1 MGKQIRKQKKSSI
14 VAGGFFRFAL
24 YLIVAIAVIYIG
36 KSAYDFGYDIFY
48 QQPVDSE
55 EEGRDI
61 TVVVDEGDSVYQVG
75 RTLESR
81 GLIRDAKVF
90 VVQEKLSNYSGK
102 IQAGTYILN
111 TSMTT
116 DEMLEILSR
125 ENVKGQPNQTQEDG
139 TAQEGS
145 SEIQNGS
152 EPEDSQEGEEETGGT
167 GE

>member
-1 MGKQIRKQKKSSI
+1 M
-14 VAGGFFRFAL
+14 
-24 YLIVAIAVIYIG
+24 
-36 KSAYDFGYDIFY
+36 
-48 QQPVDSE
+48 
-55 EEGRDI
+55 
-61 TVVVDEGDSVYQVG
+61 DEGDSVYQVG

-152 EPEDSQEGEEETGGT
+152 DAQPEDSQEGEEETGGT

>member
-1 MGKQIRKQKKSSI
+1 M
-14 VAGGFFRFAL
+14 
-24 YLIVAIAVIYIG
+24 
-36 KSAYDFGYDIFY
+36 
-48 QQPVDSE
+48 
-55 EEGRDI
+55 
-61 TVVVDEGDSVYQVG
+61 
-75 RTLESR
+75 
-81 GLIRDAKVF
+81 
-90 VVQEKLSNYSGK
+90 VQEKLSNYSGK

-152 EPEDSQEGEEETGGT
+152 DAQPEDSQEGKRRQEEPESDRRSAFSYLYQFSG
-167 GE
+167 